1 LCPEEMEDRDDPP
14 CPNHDW
20 LHNFVCYR
28 DFIRENFG
36 LYHPPGDYVA
46 LRAENLRRTKAA
58 EKK

>member
-1 LCPEEMEDRDDPP
+1 MEDRDDPP

-58 EKK
+58 EKKQ